1 MPKHI
6 SAGILLY
13 RLHDG
18 ICEVFL
24 VHPGG
29 PYWRG
34 KDTGAWSIPKGELE
48 DGDDPVAAAK
58 REFHEET
65 GTKLSGELV
74 ELGQL
79 KQPSGKLVH
88 AWAMQGDIDAS
99 SVKSNT
105 FPMEWPPHSG
115 RQQEFPE
122 VDRAEWFTI
131 AAAREKILPGQR
143 GFLDQLQQ
151 LLGSSKTT

>member
-1 MPKHI
+1 MPKRI

-13 RLHDG
+13 RLRDG
-18 ICEVFL
+18 TCEVFL
-24 VHPGG
+24 AHPGG

-34 KDTGAWSIPKGELE
+34 KDAGAWSIPKGELE
-48 DGDDPVAAAK
+48 DGDDPLAAAK

-74 ELGQL
+74 ELTPL
-79 KQPSGKLVH
+79 KQPSGKLVY
-88 AWAMQGDIDAS
+88 AWAMPGDIDAS

-105 FPMEWPPHSG
+105 FSMEWPPRSG

-122 VDRAEWFTI
+122 IDRGEWFTI
-131 AAAREKILPGQR
+131 EAARQKMLPGQR

-151 LLGSSKTT
+151 LLGSTKTP